1 MNIEYLKYGAVAVAI
16 AGVYYVGYSHA
27 ETEGERAMEALKLQH
42 AQAII
47 EATKEEQKKYEKDIA
62 RLVADLESLRVE
74 RDNRML
80 DLQNFRQSR
89 ADLEACISQRNDL
102 ASLGVE
108 GERLLQEAR
117 QYLKATVHHE

>member
-1 MNIEYLKYGAVAVAI
+1 MTIDYLKYGAVVAI
-16 AGVYYVGYSHA
+16 VGAVYLVGYKHA
-27 ETEGERAMEALKLQH
+27 EAEDERAMEALKLQH

>member
-1 MNIEYLKYGAVAVAI
+1 MTIDYLKYGAVVAI
-16 AGVYYVGYSHA
+16 VGAVYLVGYKHA

-62 RLVADLESLRVE
+62 RLVADLESLRSE
-74 RDNRML
+74 HDGRL
-80 DLQNFRQSR
+80 LQLKNFSQSR
-89 ADLEACISQRNDL
+89 ADLQACLSERNDL

>member
-62 RLVADLESLRVE
+62 RLVADLESLRSE
-74 RDNRML
+74 HDGRL
-80 DLQNFRQSR
+80 LQLKNFSQSR
-89 ADLEACISQRNDL
+89 ADLQACLSERNALAELSVRGESLLKRSVKYLESQ
-102 ASLGVE
+102 V
-108 GERLLQEAR
+108 R
-117 QYLKATVHHE
+117 Q

>member
-1 MNIEYLKYGAVAVAI
+1 MTDHVKYGIIVAI
-16 AGVYYVGYSHA
+16 VAGVYFLGYNHA
-27 ETEGERAMEALKLQH
+27 ESKGEQAMESLKLQH

-47 EATKEEQKKYEKDIA
+47 DAQKEEQRKYEKDIA
-62 RLVADLESLRVE
+62 RLVADLESLRSE
-74 RDNRML
+74 HDGRL
-80 DLQNFRQSR
+80 LQLKNFSQSR